1 LNISNDNKYD
11 KQSLRSNEGLKS
23 NGSYSNLFMKKKVNQ
38 STRNGAGENSLSY
51 IKTNE
56 SNNEMNIIDE
66 DVRMNTKLSE
76 NKHRPPSGK
85 KISQRGKSAE
95 IKKATSKSTNMTKNI
110 AQDRILSPKTNY
122 NFKND
127 FINKS
132 INQIESSAPSEKSR
146 KSSFAES
153 GQSSVHLYLQRRH
166 TEAQQKLLKLKTEK
180 IKQETEEVRD
190 RPAISKNSQKIAKK
204 LSSNQNVVERL
215 TNKRND
221 TKKQEEISKIFE
233 INNKCQN
240 KPIVY
245 YSNID
250 KS

>member
-1 LNISNDNKYD
+1 LNTSNDNKYD
-11 KQSLRSNEGLKS
+11 KQSMRSNEGLQS
-23 NGSYSNLFMKKKVNQ
+23 NGSYSNLFIKKKINQ
-38 STRNGAGENSLSY
+38 NTRNGAGENSLSY

-56 SNNEMNIIDE
+56 SNHEMNIIDE
-66 DVRMNTKLSE
+66 DNRFNTKSSE

-85 KISQRGKSAE
+85 KAFQRGKSAE
-95 IKKATSKSTNMTKNI
+95 IKKATSKSTNIPNNI
-110 AQDRILSPKTNY
+110 IQDRMLSPKTNY
-122 NFKND
+122 NFNND

-132 INQIESSAPSEKSR
+132 ITQIESGAPSEKSR

-166 TEAQQKLLKLKTEK
+166 TEAQQKLLKIKSEK
-180 IKQETEEVRD
+180 MKQETQEVRD
-190 RPAISKNSQKIAKK
+190 RPSISKNSQKIAKK

-221 TKKQEEISKIFE
+221 TKKQEEISKIYE

-240 KPIVY
+240 KPIVCY
-245 YSNID
+245 F
-250 KS
+250 